1 MLQMNELNVAIDP
14 WRPPVVKTATE
25 EASFLTEKRY
35 GVVALYRVHQVTLML
50 KDKLQN
56 LKEVLK

>member
-25 EASFLTEKRY
+25 VALILTEKRY
-35 GVVALYRVHQVTLML
+35 GVAALYRVHQVTLML

-56 LKEVLK
+56 LKDAL